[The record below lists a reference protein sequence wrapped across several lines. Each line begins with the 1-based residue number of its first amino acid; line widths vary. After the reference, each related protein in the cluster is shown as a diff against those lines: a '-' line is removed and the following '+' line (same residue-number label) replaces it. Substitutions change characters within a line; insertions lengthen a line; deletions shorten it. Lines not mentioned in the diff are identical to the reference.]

1 MFVEERQEEAEESG
15 ENLSGVVFT
24 LDDFLENVSLLSNV
38 DVSEDED
45 TNNKVSL
52 MTVHSSKGLEYPYVY
67 IAGLEENL
75 FPSLSLLS
83 SKQDVE
89 EERRLC
95 YVAVTR
101 AECAMASMSPIRRP
115 VS

>member
-1 MFVEERQEEAEESG
+1 M
-15 ENLSGVVFT
+15 
-24 LDDFLENVSLLSNV
+24 SLLSNV

-83 SKQDVE
+83 SKQ
-89 EERRLC
+89 
-95 YVAVTR
+95 
-101 AECAMASMSPIRRP
+101 
-115 VS
+115 